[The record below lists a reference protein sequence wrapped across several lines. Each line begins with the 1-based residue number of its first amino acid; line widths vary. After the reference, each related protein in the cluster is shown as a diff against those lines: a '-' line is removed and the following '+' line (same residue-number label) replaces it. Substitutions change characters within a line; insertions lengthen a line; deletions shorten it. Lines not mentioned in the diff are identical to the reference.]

1 VPIIDSRAAMAFIAT
16 GQAIRAK
23 YSAPDSLMAGT
34 TFSDRGPKRG
44 FVNIAPPKNRKARRK
59 AASLSR

>member
-1 VPIIDSRAAMAFIAT
+1 MAFIAT